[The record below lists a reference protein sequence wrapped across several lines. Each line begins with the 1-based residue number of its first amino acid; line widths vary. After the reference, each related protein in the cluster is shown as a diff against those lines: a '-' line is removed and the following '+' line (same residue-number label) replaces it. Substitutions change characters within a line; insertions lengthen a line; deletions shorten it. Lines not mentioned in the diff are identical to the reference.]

1 MRSESGLSDS
11 KDINCFRNYKIS
23 ERGSFITNG
32 TNVSGG
38 QVNVGPDHRSR
49 I

>member
-1 MRSESGLSDS
+1 MRSEPGLSDS

-23 ERGSFITNG
+23 ETGSFITNG

-38 QVNVGPDHRSR
+38 QANVMPDHWSR